1 LDTQFQVTAEACS
14 TKSRRRT
21 AGSIRSGEEHWRA
34 IEMRGLQGKVALV
47 TGASSGIGKAAS
59 LAFAREGARVVL
71 AGRRQKESEE
81 TVEAI
86 RKSGGEAVSFKADVC
101 RASEIEALVQ
111 FVIAQ
116 YGHLDC
122 AFNNA
127 GIASPLA
134 ATAQCTEQD
143 WDETINTNLKG
154 VWLCMRYQIPAMLA
168 NSGGAIV
175 NNASAAGVVGL
186 PMQAAYSASKG
197 GVIQLTRTAALEY
210 ARSGIRVN
218 AVCPGPIRTP
228 MAASVLAQ
236 MGITDSQ
243 TETQIWDRL
252 IPMSRPGTAEEVA
265 AAAVW
270 LCSDA
275 ASFVTGQAM
284 LLDGGL
290 TAQ

>member
-1 LDTQFQVTAEACS
+1 MTT
-14 TKSRRRT
+14 
-21 AGSIRSGEEHWRA
+21 
-34 IEMRGLQGKVALV
+34 LQGKVALV
-47 TGASSGIGKAAS
+47 TGASSGIGRAAS
-59 LAFAREGARVVL
+59 LAFAREGARVIV

-81 TVEAI
+81 TAEAI
-86 RKSGGEAVSFKADVC
+86 RKAGGEAVFFKTDV
-101 RASEIEALVQ
+101 RRPSEIEALIQ
-111 FVIAQ
+111 FVMAHH
-116 YGHLDC
+116 GHLDC
-122 AFNNA
+122 VFNNA
-127 GIASPLA
+127 GIAGPLA
-134 ATAQCTEQD
+134 PTTQCTEED
-143 WDETINTNLKG
+143 WDETIDTNLKG

-168 NSGGAIV
+168 NGGGAIV
-175 NNASAAGVVGL
+175 NNASAAGIVGL

-210 ARSGIRVN
+210 ARLGIRIN

-275 ASFVTGQAM
+275 ASFVTGHAM